1 MKSTCFGLLATVGLV
16 LAIAAPSFSQ
26 TKKKTT
32 RKPAS
37 NPTISQADLY
47 KNQSQQIILGE
58 GDQTPQTQPQ
68 QQVPETTDEKLDA
81 IVKRLEELSQRLIAI
96 EGKKPET
103 ADDKQRRL
111 LLNLDILTRAE
122 QRAETLRKQLY
133 DAIEKE
139 SSIKTRLDQL
149 NIDMRPEMI
158 DRQIAFA
165 GTLRPEELRDIR
177 KKNLEAERTNLQ
189 ALLTDIQTVRS
200 GLEQSVQ
207 RAQQLVE
214 KLRTKLE
221 KDIDDSLS
229 DEPDS
234 TVRSSRFI
242 TKPKR
247 FCSRQSYDQR
257 ESV

>member
-1 MKSTCFGLLATVGLV
+1 MKSLHFCLLPVFTLVFV
-16 LAIAAPSFSQ
+16 LAVPSIAQ

-32 RKPAS
+32 RKPTS
-37 NPTISQADLY
+37 DTTVTQADLY
-47 KNQSQQIILGE
+47 KNQSQQIILGQT
-58 GDQTPQTQPQ
+58 DKTPQTVQQ

-81 IVKRLEELSQRLIAI
+81 IVKRLEELSQRLISI
-96 EGKKPET
+96 EAKKPESV
-103 ADDKQRRL
+103 DDKQRRL

-139 SSIKTRLDQL
+139 SAIKTRLDQL

-158 DRQIAFA
+158 DRQVAFA

-177 KKNLEAERTNLQ
+177 RKNLEAERTNLQ
-189 ALLTDIQTVRS
+189 TLLTDIQSVRS
-200 GLEQSVQ
+200 GMEQSVQ
-207 RAQQLVE
+207 RAQQLVD

-229 DEPDS
+229 DEPAQ
-234 TVRSSRFI
+234 
-242 TKPKR
+242 P
-247 FCSRQSYDQR
+247 
-257 ESV
+257 

>member
-1 MKSTCFGLLATVGLV
+1 MKSLHFCLLAVFTLVFV
-16 LAIAAPSFSQ
+16 LAVPSIAQ

-32 RKPAS
+32 RKPTS
-37 NPTISQADLY
+37 DTTVTQADLY
-47 KNQSQQIILGE
+47 KNQSQQIILGQT
-58 GDQTPQTQPQ
+58 DKTPQTVQQ

-81 IVKRLEELSQRLIAI
+81 IVKRLEELSQRLISI
-96 EGKKPET
+96 EAKKPESV
-103 ADDKQRRL
+103 DDKQRRL

-139 SSIKTRLDQL
+139 SAIKTRLDQL

-158 DRQIAFA
+158 DRQVAFA

-177 KKNLEAERTNLQ
+177 RKNLEAERTNLQ
-189 ALLTDIQTVRS
+189 TLLTDIQSVRS
-200 GLEQSVQ
+200 GMEQSVQ
-207 RAQQLVE
+207 RAQQLVD

-229 DEPDS
+229 DEPAQ
-234 TVRSSRFI
+234 
-242 TKPKR
+242 P
-247 FCSRQSYDQR
+247 
-257 ESV
+257 

>member
-1 MKSTCFGLLATVGLV
+1 MKSLYFCLLVTFALV
-16 LAIAAPSFSQ
+16 IALAVPSQAQ
-26 TKKKTT
+26 TKKKPT

-37 NPTISQADLY
+37 DPTITQADLY
-47 KNQSQQIILGE
+47 KNQSQQIILGQT
-58 GDQTPQTQPQ
+58 DQTPQTEQQPQ
-68 QQVPETTDEKLDA
+68 VVPETTDQKLDA

-96 EGKKPET
+96 EGKKPEN
-103 ADDKQRRL
+103 ADDKQKRL

-139 SSIKTRLDQL
+139 NTIKTRLDQL
-149 NIDMRPEMI
+149 SIDMRPEMI

-177 KKNLEAERTNLQ
+177 KKNLEVERTNLQ
-189 ALLTDIQTVRS
+189 TLLTDIQTVRS

-229 DEPDS
+229 DEPD
-234 TVRSSRFI
+234 
-242 TKPKR
+242 
-247 FCSRQSYDQR
+247 QQ
-257 ESV
+257 

>member
-1 MKSTCFGLLATVGLV
+1 MKSLRFCLLSVFALVFV
-16 LAIAAPSFSQ
+16 LAVPSIAQ

-32 RKPAS
+32 RKPNS
-37 NPTISQADLY
+37 DTTVTQADLY
-47 KNQSQQIILGE
+47 KNQSQQIILGQT
-58 GDQTPQTQPQ
+58 DQTPQTVQQ

-96 EGKKPET
+96 EGKKTET
-103 ADDKQRRL
+103 TDDKQRRL

-139 SSIKTRLDQL
+139 STIKTRLDQL
-149 NIDMRPEMI
+149 NVDMRPEMI

-177 KKNLEAERTNLQ
+177 KKNLEAERTNLE
-189 ALLTDIQTVRS
+189 ALLTDLQTVRS

-214 KLRTKLE
+214 KLRAKLE

-229 DEPDS
+229 DEPAQ
-234 TVRSSRFI
+234 
-242 TKPKR
+242 P
-247 FCSRQSYDQR
+247 
-257 ESV
+257 